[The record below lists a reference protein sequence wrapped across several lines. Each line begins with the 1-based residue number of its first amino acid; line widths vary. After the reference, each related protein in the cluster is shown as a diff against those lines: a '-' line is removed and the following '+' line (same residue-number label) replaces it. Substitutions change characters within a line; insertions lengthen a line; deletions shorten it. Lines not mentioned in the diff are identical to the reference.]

1 MNSPSTFLR
10 ALLVGALAS
19 VLFSGCASEAAK
31 AQAKKDRAAE
41 KAAIASGQY
50 VWYTPVGSSIP
61 ILVPKDQAKASDHES
76 EQTQN
81 IMRDVQRSGQ
91 RAESDH

>member
-1 MNSPSTFLR
+1 MNSHSPVSR
-10 ALLVGALAS
+10 VLVTGALTIA
-19 VLFSGCASEAAK
+19 LFSGCASEASQ

-61 ILVPKDQAKASDHES
+61 ILIPKDQAKASANES

-81 IMRDVQRSGQ
+81 TMRDVQRSGQ
-91 RAESDH
+91 RAVSDH

>member
-1 MNSPSTFLR
+1 MNYPCPFPR
-10 ALLVGALAS
+10 ALVAGAFAFA
-19 VLFSGCASEAAK
+19 LFSGCASEAAQ
-31 AQAKKDRAAE
+31 AQAKKQRAAE

-61 ILVPKDQAKASDHES
+61 ILVPKDQAKASAQET

-91 RAESDH
+91 RTPSGD